1 MDTRPWPP
9 ISVVMPVHNGA
20 PYLDPAIRSIVGQTW
35 RDFEFVILD
44 DGSTD
49 DTTAILERWAERDA
63 RIRIARSLTREGWA
77 GSSDR
82 VARMATAPVCARM
95 DADDIAHPE
104 RLAREWAVLRDHPD
118 VVLVGTLSEGID
130 REGRRVRP
138 RDRWALLRR
147 TWVPPFPHGTIMFRR
162 AQFLEIGGY
171 RQGSRAG
178 EDLDLCRRMSRR
190 GRVVV
195 LVDALHQYRFHAGS
209 ATRELLADEGARGL
223 ATIAAAL
230 DSPREAESGRH
241 PARPAGTSGAARR
254 RALYYAAASTVWA
267 GERPGVAPL
276 RSLVRTGFPTL
287 DALKIGLL
295 TAGALGSPAA
305 LRAVMGL
312 ILRGRDRLAGWLLGP
327 RAMVD
332 WRPRRGA

>member
-1 MDTRPWPP
+1 MDTGPSPP

-20 PYLDPAIRSIVGQTW
+20 PYLDAAIRSIFGQTW
-35 RDFEFVILD
+35 RDFEFLILD

-49 DTTAILERWAERDA
+49 DTTAILERWAARDE
-63 RIRIARSLTREGWA
+63 RIRIARNLTQEGWG

-95 DADDIAHPE
+95 DADDVAHPE

-118 VVLVGTLSEGID
+118 VVLVGTLSEDID

-147 TWVPPFPHGTIMFRR
+147 TAVPPFPHGTIMFRR
-162 AQFLEIGGY
+162 APFLEIGGY
-171 RQGSRAG
+171 RQDSQAG
-178 EDLDLCRRMSRR
+178 EDVDLCRRMSRR

-195 LVDALHQYRFHAGS
+195 RVDALHQYRFHAGS
-209 ATRELLADEGARGL
+209 ATRELLADRGERGL
-223 ATIAAAL
+223 DQIAAAL
-230 DSPREAESGRH
+230 DPPREAESDRH
-241 PARPAGTSGAARR
+241 SARPAETSGIARR

-276 RSLVRTGFPTL
+276 RSLVGTGFPTL
-287 DALKIGLL
+287 GALKISLL
-295 TAGALGSPAA
+295 IAGALWSPAA

-312 ILRGRDRLAGWLLGP
+312 TLRARDRLAGWLLGR
-327 RAMVD
+327 RATVD
-332 WRPRRGA
+332 WQPRRGS